1 MVATDWERMI
11 SRSFQWDVSEDGIVN
26 SKYDT
31 RLQDEKFITNLHIIF
46 EHSAPSNTQLRTPLR
61 TSKVWVQHPQSPPK
75 KTVRSAIPSASY
87 QNTALRTL
95 GARSIY
101 SFWAPL
107 SLVFRIRHVGY
118 GAVISPCHG
127 APYGPMHQRCATVAG
142 SGTLRPIFPRS
153 PESID
158 AQRTTTIHTTRLYLR
173 ASPRGDFRM
182 EWGKHLE
189 RSD

>member
-11 SRSFQWDVSEDGIVN
+11 SRSFQWDVSADGIVN

-61 TSKVWVQHPQSPPK
+61 TSKVWVQNPQSPQK
-75 KTVRSAIPSASY
+75 KNQSVPQSLPPHVKIQRLEP
-87 QNTALRTL
+87 L

-107 SLVFRIRHVGY
+107 SFGISYWARGIRCRH
-118 GAVISPCHG
+118 IPMSWSPLWPH
-127 APYGPMHQRCATVAG
+127 ASKMRHRRRKRNIETNLPKVPRVHRCTAHHNYPHHKALPAG
-142 SGTLRPIFPRS
+142 VPPR
-153 PESID
+153 
-158 AQRTTTIHTTRLYLR
+158 
-173 ASPRGDFRM
+173 
-182 EWGKHLE
+182 
-189 RSD
+189 

>member
-75 KTVRSAIPSASY
+75 KNSPFRNPFRLISKYSALNPWCKIYLFILGPSLFGISYKARGIRCRHIPMSWSPLWPHASKMRHRRRKWNIETNLPKVPRVHRCTTHHNY
-87 QNTALRTL
+87 PHHKAL
-95 GARSIY
+95 
-101 SFWAPL
+101 P
-107 SLVFRIRHVGY
+107 
-118 GAVISPCHG
+118 
-127 APYGPMHQRCATVAG
+127 AG
-142 SGTLRPIFPRS
+142 VPPR
-153 PESID
+153 
-158 AQRTTTIHTTRLYLR
+158 
-173 ASPRGDFRM
+173 
-182 EWGKHLE
+182 
-189 RSD
+189 

>member
-75 KTVRSAIPSASY
+75 KQSVPQSLPPHIKIQRLEPLVQDLFIHF
-87 QNTALRTL
+87 
-95 GARSIY
+95 G
-101 SFWAPL
+101 PL
-107 SLVFRIRHVGY
+107 SLWYFVLGTWDTVPSYPHVMEPPM
-118 GAVISPCHG
+118 APCIKD
-127 APYGPMHQRCATVAG
+127 APPSQEVEH
-142 SGTLRPIFPRS
+142 
-153 PESID
+153 
-158 AQRTTTIHTTRLYLR
+158 
-173 ASPRGDFRM
+173 
-182 EWGKHLE
+182 
-189 RSD
+189 